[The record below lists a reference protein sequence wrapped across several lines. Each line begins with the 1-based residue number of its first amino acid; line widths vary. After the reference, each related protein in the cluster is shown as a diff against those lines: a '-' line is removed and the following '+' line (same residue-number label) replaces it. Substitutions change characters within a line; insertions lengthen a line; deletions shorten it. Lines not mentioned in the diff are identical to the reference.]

1 MFVELCMIIHQ
12 NNDCVPLSVCVYVY
26 VPSSKQTLVRRE
38 DRNRWSGL
46 RTNNT
51 PEPVR
56 EWE

>member
-12 NNDCVPLSVCVYVY
+12 NNECAPVCVL
-26 VPSSKQTLVRRE
+26 SGRQTLVRRE

-51 PEPVR
+51 HEPVR